1 MYPYTGL
8 SEMLNEFNCYIFAYD
23 DITDDDDNINNVK
36 DNKVIDNFVL
46 FSNFDISNEGF
57 KKTPRS
63 FITEVGAFKSKDILE
78 RYKRNTFSPYFG
90 VDIIDINTLISKI
103 ISTSSLDKNNKK
115 LIDLFNLSMNETFDI
130 LVIGGGINGAGIVRD
145 ASGRNLKVC
154 LVEKNKVGSATSSW
168 STKLIHGGL
177 RYLEN
182 YEFRLVRESL
192 KEREVI
198 KKIAS
203 NITTPLPFIIPYQ
216 KSLRPKW
223 LIKLGLFLYD
233 NIGGK
238 MTIPKS
244 STVNI
249 KKEMPNILK
258 DQFKIGF
265 QYYDLQV
272 DDKKLVQLNV
282 EDAKK
287 KGAMIIQN
295 RKVIDAKRNKNIWD
309 ITLDDNTIL
318 QSKILINAAG
328 PWINEVLSNVI
339 KLNSKKSIR
348 LVKGSHII
356 TKSLYSQKKAFTLQ
370 NEDNRIIFVIPY
382 KDEYSLIGTTETEV
396 VSPENPKIDESEIDY
411 LLNSVNKY
419 FIKQI
424 SRDDIVNS
432 YSGIR
437 PLIEDF
443 KEASKVTRD
452 YIFDLNEDGS
462 QAPLL
467 NIYGGKLTTYRKLAE
482 NVLLT
487 LNKHI
492 PINKKNSWTA
502 KQKL

>member
-1 MYPYTGL
+1 
-8 SEMLNEFNCYIFAYD
+8 
-23 DITDDDDNINNVK
+23 
-36 DNKVIDNFVL
+36 
-46 FSNFDISNEGF
+46 
-57 KKTPRS
+57 
-63 FITEVGAFKSKDILE
+63 
-78 RYKRNTFSPYFG
+78 
-90 VDIIDINTLISKI
+90 
-103 ISTSSLDKNNKK
+103 
-115 LIDLFNLSMNETFDI
+115 MNETFDI

-154 LVEKNKVGSATSSW
+154 LVEKNTVGSATSSW

-203 NITTPLPFIIPYQ
+203 DITTPLPFIIPYQ

-233 NIGGK
+233 NLGGK

-244 STVNI
+244 STINI
-249 KKEMPNILK
+249 KNEFPNILK
-258 DQFKIGF
+258 DQYKTGF
-265 QYYDLQV
+265 QYYDLQI
-272 DDKKLVQLNV
+272 DDKKLVELNV
-282 EDAKK
+282 KDAEK
-287 KGAMIIQN
+287 KGATIIEN
-295 RKVIDAKRNKNIWD
+295 REVIRANRNKNVWD
-309 ITLDDNTIL
+309 IILDDNTL
-318 QSKILINAAG
+318 LKTKILINAAG
-328 PWINEVLSNVI
+328 PWINDTLTKVL
-339 KLNSKKSIR
+339 KQNSKKSIR

-356 TKSLYSQKKAFTLQ
+356 TKSLYRQKKAFTLQ
-370 NEDNRIIFVIPY
+370 NEDSRIIFVIPY

-396 VSPENPKIDESEIDY
+396 FSPENPKIDNSEIDY
-411 LLNSVNKY
+411 LINSVNKY

-424 SRDDIVNS
+424 SGDDVVSS

-452 YIFDLNEDGS
+452 YVFDLNEDNS

-482 NVLLT
+482 NVILT
-487 LNKHI
+487 LKNHI
-492 PINKKNSWTA
+492 DVDSNNSWTA
-502 KQKL
+502 DHKL

>member
-1 MYPYTGL
+1 
-8 SEMLNEFNCYIFAYD
+8 
-23 DITDDDDNINNVK
+23 
-36 DNKVIDNFVL
+36 
-46 FSNFDISNEGF
+46 
-57 KKTPRS
+57 
-63 FITEVGAFKSKDILE
+63 
-78 RYKRNTFSPYFG
+78 
-90 VDIIDINTLISKI
+90 
-103 ISTSSLDKNNKK
+103 
-115 LIDLFNLSMNETFDI
+115 MNETFDI

-154 LVEKNKVGSATSSW
+154 LVEKNTVGSATSSW

-203 NITTPLPFIIPYQ
+203 DITTPIPFIIPYQ

-233 NIGGK
+233 NLGGK

-244 STVNI
+244 STINI
-249 KKEMPNILK
+249 KNEFPNILK
-258 DQFKIGF
+258 DQYKTGF
-265 QYYDLQV
+265 QYYDLQI
-272 DDKKLVQLNV
+272 DDKKLVELNV
-282 EDAKK
+282 KDAEK
-287 KGAMIIQN
+287 KGATIIEN
-295 RKVIDAKRNKNIWD
+295 REVIRANRNKNVWD
-309 ITLDDNTIL
+309 IILDDNTL
-318 QSKILINAAG
+318 LKTKILINAAG
-328 PWINEVLSNVI
+328 PWINDTLTKVL
-339 KLNSKKSIR
+339 KQNSKKSIR

-356 TKSLYSQKKAFTLQ
+356 TKSLYRQKKAFTLQ
-370 NEDNRIIFVIPY
+370 NEDSRIIFVIPY

-396 VSPENPKIDESEIDY
+396 FSPENPKIDNSEIDY
-411 LLNSVNKY
+411 LINSVNRY

-424 SRDDIVNS
+424 SGDDVVSS

-452 YIFDLNEDGS
+452 YVFDLNEDNS

-482 NVLLT
+482 NVILT
-487 LNKHI
+487 LKNHI
-492 PINKKNSWTA
+492 DVDSNNSWTA
-502 KQKL
+502 DHKL

>member
-1 MYPYTGL
+1 
-8 SEMLNEFNCYIFAYD
+8 
-23 DITDDDDNINNVK
+23 
-36 DNKVIDNFVL
+36 
-46 FSNFDISNEGF
+46 
-57 KKTPRS
+57 
-63 FITEVGAFKSKDILE
+63 
-78 RYKRNTFSPYFG
+78 
-90 VDIIDINTLISKI
+90 
-103 ISTSSLDKNNKK
+103 
-115 LIDLFNLSMNETFDI
+115 MNETFDI

-154 LVEKNKVGSATSSW
+154 LVEKNTVGSATSSW

-203 NITTPLPFIIPYQ
+203 DITTPIPFIIPYQ

-233 NIGGK
+233 NLGGK

-244 STVNI
+244 STINI
-249 KKEMPNILK
+249 KNEFPNILK
-258 DQFKIGF
+258 DQYKTGF
-265 QYYDLQV
+265 QYYDLQI
-272 DDKKLVQLNV
+272 DDKKLVELNV
-282 EDAKK
+282 KDAEK
-287 KGAMIIQN
+287 KGATIIEN
-295 RKVIDAKRNKNIWD
+295 REVIRANRNKNVWD
-309 ITLDDNTIL
+309 IILDDNTL
-318 QSKILINAAG
+318 LKTKILINAAG
-328 PWINEVLSNVI
+328 PWINDTLTKVL
-339 KLNSKKSIR
+339 KQNSKKSIR
-348 LVKGSHII
+348 LIKGSHII
-356 TKSLYSQKKAFTLQ
+356 TKSLYRQKKAFTLQ

-396 VSPENPKIDESEIDY
+396 FSPENPKIDNSEIDY
-411 LLNSVNKY
+411 LLNSVNRY

-424 SRDDIVNS
+424 SGDDVVSS

-452 YIFDLNEDGS
+452 YVFDLNEDNS

-482 NVLLT
+482 NVILT
-487 LNKHI
+487 LKNHI
-492 PINKKNSWTA
+492 DVDSNNSWTA
-502 KQKL
+502 DHKL

>member
-1 MYPYTGL
+1 
-8 SEMLNEFNCYIFAYD
+8 
-23 DITDDDDNINNVK
+23 
-36 DNKVIDNFVL
+36 
-46 FSNFDISNEGF
+46 
-57 KKTPRS
+57 
-63 FITEVGAFKSKDILE
+63 
-78 RYKRNTFSPYFG
+78 
-90 VDIIDINTLISKI
+90 
-103 ISTSSLDKNNKK
+103 
-115 LIDLFNLSMNETFDI
+115 MNETFDI

-154 LVEKNKVGSATSSW
+154 LVEKNTVGSATSSW

-203 NITTPLPFIIPYQ
+203 DITTPIPFIIPYQ

-233 NIGGK
+233 NLGGK

-244 STVNI
+244 STINI
-249 KKEMPNILK
+249 KNEFPNILK
-258 DQFKIGF
+258 DQYKTGF
-265 QYYDLQV
+265 QYYDLQI
-272 DDKKLVQLNV
+272 DDKKLVELNV
-282 EDAKK
+282 KDAEK
-287 KGAMIIQN
+287 KGATIIEN
-295 RKVIDAKRNKNIWD
+295 REVIRANRNKNVWD
-309 ITLDDNTIL
+309 IILDDNTL
-318 QSKILINAAG
+318 LKTKILINAAG
-328 PWINEVLSNVI
+328 PWINDTLTKVL
-339 KLNSKKSIR
+339 KQNSKKSIR
-348 LVKGSHII
+348 LIKGSHII
-356 TKSLYSQKKAFTLQ
+356 TKSLYRQKKAFTLQ
-370 NEDNRIIFVIPY
+370 NEDSRIIFVIPY

-396 VSPENPKIDESEIDY
+396 FSPENPKIDNSEIDY
-411 LLNSVNKY
+411 LINSVNKY

-424 SRDDIVNS
+424 SGDDVVSS

-452 YIFDLNEDGS
+452 YVFDLNEDNS

-482 NVLLT
+482 NVILT
-487 LNKHI
+487 LKNHI
-492 PINKKNSWTA
+492 DVDSNDSWTA
-502 KQKL
+502 DHKL